1 MFIRYF
7 MSLVFNNCH
16 NDIGNEA
23 MPVVAVDH
31 NCSIHCVVLL
41 LNYFGDSMH
50 LGSPSLTKK
59 D

>member
-1 MFIRYF
+1 
-7 MSLVFNNCH
+7 MSLVFNNCR